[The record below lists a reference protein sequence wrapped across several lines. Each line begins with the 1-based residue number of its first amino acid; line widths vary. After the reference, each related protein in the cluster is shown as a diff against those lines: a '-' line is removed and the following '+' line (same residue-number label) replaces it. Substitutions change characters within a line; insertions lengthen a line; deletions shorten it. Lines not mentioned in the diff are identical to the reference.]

1 MSLSVEESLAATPF
15 FAGLESGVLELLG
28 AHAREV
34 RFDAGEQIFRRG
46 SEADRFFL
54 IRHGTVALEAF
65 SPTRHSLLIETLE
78 DGEVL
83 GWSWLFPPYRWHFDA
98 QALSPVAALAFDA
111 AEVRRLC
118 EANAELGRE
127 LMRRF
132 AQVVIERLQWTRL
145 RLIDVYGNGER
156 H

>member
-1 MSLSVEESLAATPF
+1 MSLSLEESLAATPF
-15 FAGLESGVLELLG
+15 FAGLDPGVLELL
-28 AHAREV
+28 ATHAREV

-46 SEADRFFL
+46 GEADTFFL
-54 IRHGTVALEAF
+54 IRHGAVALEAF
-65 SPTRHSLLIETLE
+65 VPTRHSFLIETLE

-83 GWSWLFPPYRWHFDA
+83 GWSWLFAPYRWHFDA
-98 QALSPVAALAFDA
+98 QALAPVTALAFDA

-118 EANAELGRE
+118 EQDAELGRE
-127 LMRRF
+127 LLRRF